1 MSKINLYD
9 IDMLR
14 NVNEVRVWDLAQRFF
29 QEHSEYCTC
38 RECILDTVAITLN
51 NIAPHYQISE
61 DDYSEAENK
70 VTDEEILDAMK
81 RAADKV
87 KKHPHH
93 F

>member
-14 NVNEVRVWDLAQRFF
+14 NINEIRVWELAQIFF
-29 QEHSEYCTC
+29 QKHSEYCTC

-51 NIAPHYQISE
+51 RIRPHYQISE
-61 DDYSEAENK
+61 DDYSEAKNK
-70 VTDEEILDAMK
+70 VADEEILETLK
-81 RAADKV
+81 LAADKV

-93 F
+93 L